1 MTTFPAF
8 ATSFYAD
15 QSVGVTDVATILTK
29 LSAILPAQTPA
40 WVESPAGTFKSPVD
54 AVGRFFKIVVSRIS
68 ATRLQWKVVDQNGV
82 TVCDRAIDI
91 DAGGTTINYWTGE
104 AHAFIQSERA
114 TPEPAWAGLIDETP
128 YAQNA
133 VNVYVF
139 GNAYRNSAGTQD
151 GAFVTTGTSFMI
163 DNGTAGNQ
171 SRLRSWFAYGV
182 ASLTLVDGTGAL
194 DFFPHDMC
202 VNLSGTYRFIGRA
215 FQSWVCDSSIAV
227 GTTKQVKIG
236 SAGELGTF
244 RVVSLGANTNMRTMV
259 RVA

>member
-29 LSAILPAQTPA
+29 LTAILPAQTPA

-54 AVGRFFKIVVSRIS
+54 ATGRFFKIVVSRVS
-68 ATRLQWKVVDQNGV
+68 ATRLQWKVLDQNGV
-82 TVCDRAIDI
+82 TICDRAIDI

-114 TPEPAWAGLIDETP
+114 TPEPAWAGMIDETP

-133 VNVYVF
+133 IGVYVF
-139 GNAYRNSAGTQD
+139 GNAYRSSAGTQD
-151 GAFVTTGTSFMI
+151 GGFNVTGLLFAN
-163 DNGTAGNQ
+163 DNGTPAVGSRIRLWSSYGN
-171 SRLRSWFAYGV
+171 GT
-182 ASLTLVDGTGAL
+182 LTSVDGTGAL
-194 DFFPHDMC
+194 DFFPFDISI
-202 VNLSGTYRFIGRA
+202 NLSGTLRFIGRA
-215 FQSWVCDSSIAV
+215 FQSYICDSSIAI
-227 GTTKQVKIG
+227 GTTKQVPIG

-244 RVVSLGANTNMRTMV
+244 RVVSLGTTSSMRTMV